1 MSWYYYLEGKISSPF
16 RARCLAANAVS
27 PLRKGEAVEGLQMA
41 VEDQCEHDR
50 LVQIRWQGRNMA
62 VPLSQLSAI
71 DQTNQPTRPSAT
83 GFTGPLGA
91 TASNLRTAAK
101 SSAFFNEPS
110 QFLLT
115 SDPR

>member
-27 PLRKGEAVEGLQMA
+27 PLCKGRPSRAYRWPWRISA
-41 VEDQCEHDR
+41 S
-50 LVQIRWQGRNMA
+50 VQIRWQGRNMA

-71 DQTNQPTRPSAT
+71 DQTNQPTRPSAA

-91 TASNLRTAAK
+91 TTYNLRTAAESSPISMSPPK
-101 SSAFFNEPS
+101 SC
-110 QFLLT
+110 
-115 SDPR
+115 